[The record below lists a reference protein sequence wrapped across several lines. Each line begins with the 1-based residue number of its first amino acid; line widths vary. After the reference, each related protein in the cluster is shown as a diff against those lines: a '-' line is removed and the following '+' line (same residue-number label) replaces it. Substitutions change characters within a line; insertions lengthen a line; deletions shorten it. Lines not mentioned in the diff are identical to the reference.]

1 MPGVTSGG
9 LRPLCL
15 LIGMENL
22 ETVEKKVS
30 AKSIFFKR
38 KLRLSEFLIEKIVFL
53 SSFLTILGVILIFVF
68 VFKESLPVFIDPEVR
83 KEVNLRLLFST
94 KIWQPVS
101 DFPRYGLVALIL
113 GTFKVVVVSLF
124 FAVPIS
130 VGAAIYTSEFAPL
143 KMKEFIKPV
152 VEILAGIPSVVLG
165 FFALMVMASFFH
177 SIFHSTMRLNAFNA
191 GVALSFAIIPL
202 VYSIAEDS
210 LNSVPRSLKEAS
222 LALGADRWQTAVRV
236 SFSVAVPGVLAGII
250 LGLGRA
256 VGETMIV
263 LMASGNASILS
274 ANIFDSVRTMSATI
288 AAELGEVVHGSP
300 HYNVLFFIGSSLFV
314 FTLLINSLAHV
325 TVGRLQRKLA
335 GKI

>member
-1 MPGVTSGG
+1 MK
-9 LRPLCL
+9 
-15 LIGMENL
+15 NL
-22 ETVEKKVS
+22 ETVEKMFP
-30 AKSIFFKR
+30 AKSIFFKKR
-38 KLRLSEFLIEKIVFL
+38 FRLSEFLIEKTILL
-53 SSFLTILGVILIFVF
+53 SSFFTVLGVLLIFVF
-68 VFKESLPVFIDPEVR
+68 VFKESLPVFLDPEVK
-83 KEVNLRLLFST
+83 KEASLRLFFST

-101 DFPRYGLVALIL
+101 DSPRYGLVALIL

-165 FFALMVMASFFH
+165 FFALMVMASFFQG
-177 SIFHSTMRLNAFNA
+177 IFHSTMRLNAFNA

-202 VYSIAEDS
+202 IYSIAEDS

-222 LALGADRWQTAVRV
+222 LALGANRWQTASRV
-236 SFSVAVPGVLAGII
+236 SLSVAMPGVLAGII

-288 AAELGEVVHGSP
+288 AAELGEVVHDSA
-300 HYNVLFFIGSSLFV
+300 HYNVLFFIGASLFV
-314 FTLLINSLAHV
+314 FTLLINSLAHL